1 VRRLAATTTLALTM
15 SACGAQR
22 PDFGLVF
29 EDAPCDEPP
38 CVEVSVTI
46 LSDGGR
52 YKIELISE
60 TDEAIRYQVTWTGE
74 VDSESDV
81 GMSVV
86 VPIPG
91 PLDGRAI
98 YFNDQLIN
106 PP

>member
-1 VRRLAATTTLALTM
+1 M
-15 SACGAQR
+15 SSCGAQQ
-22 PDFGLVF
+22 PDFALIF
-29 EDAPCDEPP
+29 EDARCDEPP
-38 CVEVSVTI
+38 CVEVSVTV

-52 YKIELISE
+52 YKIELSSE

-74 VDSESDV
+74 PDHESDE
-81 GMSVV
+81 GMTVT

>member
-1 VRRLAATTTLALTM
+1 M
-15 SACGAQR
+15 
-22 PDFGLVF
+22 
-29 EDAPCDEPP
+29 
-38 CVEVSVTI
+38 EVSVTN

-60 TDEAIRYQVTWTGE
+60 TDEAIRYRVTWTGE
-74 VDSESDV
+74 VDSESDA
-81 GMSVV
+81 GMLVV